1 MEGTLLVPP
10 ERGTIIGRAVWKS
23 RFVVVANGQKEQ
35 QTNPTFAQSMTAS
48 RMQAASRASNIRAQ
62 PTGSPEA
69 IYLSIYK
76 SKIQHVAHR
85 KQGPVL
91 PTLIISISPDPT
103 TDKLRKRRSSRT
115 AGLTSTKETHPT
127 TLWFRPGD
135 DVYTLQDWARF
146 IQPLIQPNMPDRV
159 PMSPITPAS
168 PSFINPFSARR
179 EASDAYQRPSSGH
192 ANHWGP
198 LHYKGSG
205 HTHSSRERPLTF
217 SEAPSLRS
225 KRSDV
230 SSSHAS
236 SMVPAHMGYQNY
248 TAIQQGHVTDL
259 PSPATTIGEYQGEF
273 IEGWTSAQGRS
284 STLSSPTRGRDSVS
298 SQGPQ
303 SIAVTMDSSSP
314 PAPRE
319 TILDRA
325 FQLRCIPGS
334 ERAVP
339 GEEKL
344 SSLARFDALMREAD
358 EKRKIREAE
367 EARLRAESEPKSVWD
382 LDDDSDSDDE
392 GDDDDDSDDVV
403 GELNDSELGY
413 PMPSTAQRALN
424 YIASRHDSQQGQ
436 RSRAQTGGRGPL
448 NYNAETLMA
457 LNSGPSLLRPQTSYA
472 RNRPGMA
479 QRTHSQPQLAGMGPI
494 PGTLDSAPQPAG
506 SRGSGDTLTTK
517 ASPLH
522 RSQTEKRL
530 STSSAKRSSFTEFTK
545 RLSSTSS
552 LLLVQTNA
560 SSASAASSR
569 GSSDTAGEGSQ
580 QHGLRGAL
588 QPRGVRS
595 PTPRTERDSTDKACN
610 WRGSV
615 GVFGAAEG
623 GLI

>member
-1 MEGTLLVPP
+1 ML
-10 ERGTIIGRAVWKS
+10 
-23 RFVVVANGQKEQ
+23 VANGQKEQ
-35 QTNPTFAQSMTAS
+35 QPNQTFAQSMTAS

-62 PTGSPEA
+62 PRGSPEA
-69 IYLSIYK
+69 IYISIYK
-76 SKIQHVAHR
+76 SKGDWEPIQQHALSSVTDCQIQQVAHR

-91 PTLIISISPDPT
+91 PTLIINISPDPT

-135 DVYTLQDWARF
+135 DTYTLQDWARF
-146 IQPLIQPNMPDRV
+146 IQPLIQPNMPDRA

-179 EASDAYQRPSSGH
+179 EASDAYQRPASGH
-192 ANHWGP
+192 ANHWGASA
-198 LHYKGSG
+198 LHHKGSNY
-205 HTHSSRERPLTF
+205 THSSRERPLTY
-217 SEAPSLRS
+217 SESPSLRS
-225 KRSDV
+225 KRSDI

-236 SMVPAHMGYQNY
+236 SMNPAQIAYQNY
-248 TAIQQGHVTDL
+248 TAIQQGHTADL

-284 STLSSPTRGRDSVS
+284 STLSSPIRGRDSVS

-334 ERAVP
+334 EREVP

-382 LDDDSDSDDE
+382 LDDDSDSDE
-392 GDDDDDSDDVV
+392 EDDRDDDSDDVV

-413 PMPSTAQRALN
+413 PIPPTAQRALD

-436 RSRAQTGGRGPL
+436 RARAQTGRGPL

-479 QRTHSQPQLAGMGPI
+479 QRTHSQPQLAGIGPVASNF
-494 PGTLDSAPQPAG
+494 DSPQPAG
-506 SRGSGDTLTTK
+506 TAGSGDGTVTAK

-530 STSSAKRSSFTEFTK
+530 STSSAKRASFTEFTK

-560 SSASAASSR
+560 SSASATSSR
-569 GSSDTAGEGSQ
+569 GSSDATAEGSQ

-588 QPRGVRS
+588 QPRRVRS
-595 PTPRTERDSTDKACN
+595 PTPRTERESSDKACN

-615 GVFGAAEG
+615 GVFGAEG

>member
-1 MEGTLLVPP
+1 M
-10 ERGTIIGRAVWKS
+10 
-23 RFVVVANGQKEQ
+23 
-35 QTNPTFAQSMTAS
+35 NPAQMA
-48 RMQAASRASNIRAQ
+48 
-62 PTGSPEA
+62 
-69 IYLSIYK
+69 
-76 SKIQHVAHR
+76 
-85 KQGPVL
+85 
-91 PTLIISISPDPT
+91 
-103 TDKLRKRRSSRT
+103 
-115 AGLTSTKETHPT
+115 
-127 TLWFRPGD
+127 
-135 DVYTLQDWARF
+135 
-146 IQPLIQPNMPDRV
+146 
-159 PMSPITPAS
+159 
-168 PSFINPFSARR
+168 
-179 EASDAYQRPSSGH
+179 
-192 ANHWGP
+192 
-198 LHYKGSG
+198 
-205 HTHSSRERPLTF
+205 
-217 SEAPSLRS
+217 
-225 KRSDV
+225 
-230 SSSHAS
+230 
-236 SMVPAHMGYQNY
+236 YQNY
-248 TAIQQGHVTDL
+248 TAIQQGHAADL

-284 STLSSPTRGRDSVS
+284 STLSSPIRGRDSVS

-334 ERAVP
+334 EREVP

-382 LDDDSDSDDE
+382 LDDDSDSDE
-392 GDDDDDSDDVV
+392 EDDRDDDSDDVV

-413 PMPSTAQRALN
+413 PIPTTAQRALD
-424 YIASRHDSQQGQ
+424 YIASRHDSHQGQ
-436 RSRAQTGGRGPL
+436 RARAQTGRGPL

-479 QRTHSQPQLAGMGPI
+479 QRTHSQPQLAGMGPVA
-494 PGTLDSAPQPAG
+494 GNFDSPQPAG
-506 SRGSGDTLTTK
+506 TTGSGDGTLTAK

-530 STSSAKRSSFTEFTK
+530 STSSAKRASFTEFTK

-560 SSASAASSR
+560 SSASATSSR
-569 GSSDTAGEGSQ
+569 GSSDATAEGSQ

-588 QPRGVRS
+588 QPRRVRS
-595 PTPRTERDSTDKACN
+595 PTPRTERESSDKACN

-615 GVFGAAEG
+615 GVFGAEG